1 MGRRL
6 RRREAQ
12 ATGRERF
19 AERPA
24 HRGDVVVGGGLV
36 AAVAHRDPP
45 QRRVADEEPGVHR
58 ERAVEAVEV
67 LPERLPVPGH
77 AGGEGLEGHALD
89 AGEHAHE
96 VVGFARGQR
105 RDREAAVAADDR
117 RDAVQR

>member
-1 MGRRL
+1 MAAL
-6 RRREAQ
+6 
-12 ATGRERF
+12 
-19 AERPA
+19 A
-24 HRGDVVVGGGLV
+24 HGDSS
-36 AAVAHRDPP
+36 
-45 QRRVADEEPGVHR
+45 QRRVADEEPGVHC

-67 LPERLPVPGH
+67 LAKGLPVPWH

-96 VVGFARGQR
+96 VVGFARSQR

>member
-1 MGRRL
+1 M
-6 RRREAQ
+6 A
-12 ATGRERF
+12 AI
-19 AERPA
+19 A
-24 HRGDVVVGGGLV
+24 HGH
-36 AAVAHRDPP
+36 AS

-58 ERAVEAVEV
+58 ECAVETVEV
-67 LPERLPVPGH
+67 LPEGLPVPRH